1 MTIVFYKFSEEMF
14 NEAITTLFGANHDHA
29 AANLLI
35 YPCDANLR
43 WLHCFASGNVEP
55 LLLVH
60 RKAAGE

>member
-1 MTIVFYKFSEEMF
+1 MF
-14 NEAITTLFGANHDHA
+14 NEAIATLFGANHDHA

-35 YPCDANLR
+35 YLCDANLR

-60 RKAAGE
+60 RKAANE